1 MFLPIGGTAMTFKK
15 IVSLFIAF
23 CIMATLGVAMSGCED
38 LGVYE
43 DTEEY
48 YSSFGDIV
56 LIKGTS
62 KDSDEYSVEKYFYNE
77 DSRED
82 FLEDEEGAYK
92 GIEHS
97 DYVYMAVPFESDI
110 DMDTFALYLQSKND
124 VTVYINVFVTD
135 KIPTEW
141 KAISDNVINSEETDD
156 ALDEEIGDDTNE
168 VEETDKIEE
177 TDKTEETD
185 KNENVEKMY
194 DDPNPDTRVGEIT
207 VHLKA
212 GKWNSF
218 VLDDF
223 TVDGKIQKSIKI
235 NEDQYVL
242 LQIRNNSG
250 VRIFDEEN
258 QIFIDPQTGLE
269 LQKAEIT
276 MTNLLIRALDIKKV
290 NETQGGE

>member
-15 IVSLFIAF
+15 IVSIFIAF
-23 CIMATLGVAMSGCED
+23 CIMATLVVAIIGCED
-38 LGVYE
+38 LGAYE

-168 VEETDKIEE
+168 VEETDK
-177 TDKTEETD
+177 TEETD

-218 VLDDF
+218 VLDEF
-223 TVDGKIQKSIKI
+223 KVDGKIQKSIEI

-269 LQKAEIT
+269 LQKAEII
-276 MTNLLIRALDIKKV
+276 MTKLLIRALDIKKV